1 MIVRIETE
9 EKWQKLMRRNMHRIR
24 IFQLV
29 RYSIFRRHIF
39 MHRIKKRYEKR
50 YVFRLSSKEVRN
62 TLRYFITIIFYHF
75 LTPYR
80 NNRARIRVIAIK

>member
-39 MHRIKKRYEKR
+39 MHRIKKRY
-50 YVFRLSSKEVRN
+50 VLRLSSKEVRN

-80 NNRARIRVIAIK
+80 NNRIRVIAIK

>member
-9 EKWQKLMRRNMHRIR
+9 EKWQKLMRRNMHRIL

-39 MHRIKKRYEKR
+39 MHRIKKRY
-50 YVFRLSSKEVRN
+50 VLRLSSKEVRN

>member
-9 EKWQKLMRRNMHRIR
+9 EKWQKLMRGNMHRIR

-39 MHRIKKRYEKR
+39 MHRIKKRY
-50 YVFRLSSKEVRN
+50 VLRLSSKEVRN

>member
-1 MIVRIETE
+1 MILRIETE
-9 EKWQKLMRRNMHRIR
+9 EKWQKLMRGNMHRIR

-39 MHRIKKRYEKR
+39 MHRIKKRY
-50 YVFRLSSKEVRN
+50 VLRLSSKEVRN

>member
-39 MHRIKKRYEKR
+39 MHRIKKRY
-50 YVFRLSSKEVRN
+50 VLRLSSKEIRN

-80 NNRARIRVIAIK
+80 NNRIRVIAIK

>member
-1 MIVRIETE
+1 MILRIETE

-39 MHRIKKRYEKR
+39 MHRIKKRY
-50 YVFRLSSKEVRN
+50 VLRLSSKEVRN

>member
-39 MHRIKKRYEKR
+39 MHRIKKRY
-50 YVFRLSSKEVRN
+50 VLRLSSKEVRN

>member
-1 MIVRIETE
+1 MILRIETE
-9 EKWQKLMRRNMHRIR
+9 EKWQKLMRKNMHRIR

-39 MHRIKKRYEKR
+39 MHRIKKRY
-50 YVFRLSSKEVRN
+50 VLRLSSKEVRN